1 MGGKAEL
8 KNTFMK
14 KLIFRITS
22 AFTAAKAAFMHPDIM
37 VASHFNVMAGMYE
50 NILKVQEQK
59 SPLMFQIGF
68 VLPDDELRAIATVW
82 VGAGADSSPVKRI
95 EELYN
100 ENAELKRRLREFV

>member
-1 MGGKAEL
+1 
-8 KNTFMK
+8 MK
-14 KLIFRITS
+14 KLFFRIWS
-22 AFTAAKAAFMHPDIM
+22 AATAAKAAFLQPDIM
-37 VASHFNVMAGMYE
+37 VDAHFRVMASMYE

-68 VLPDDELRAIATVW
+68 VLPDNERHAIATVW

-100 ENAELKRRLREFV
+100 ENQELKRRLRESI